1 MIPNPCLLWTR
12 WCERRP
18 PDWHWLWPHHLS
30 ASLCL
35 WVLQG
40 DRCQW
45 LHRPEP
51 SGAAE
56 VAEEGARG
64 LWLVSSGHLCVW
76 SRREQVGWW
85 VSAFQLSEGTWC
97 FYQFRNTITIQLKN
111 TKETQRQR
119 PKGTPDGEWGF
130 RRTDW
135 VPSALPEYYL
145 IVSPPTKATRNS
157 TTLTRIFNRQKW
169 YEATLPEESIT
180 HHL

>member
-1 MIPNPCLLWTR
+1 MGGPSVWGHFWHNPGKDGGTLAHSACPLRMSDPCLLWTR

-76 SRREQVGWW
+76 SRREQVGWG

-97 FYQFRNTITIQLKN
+97 FCQSKNAITIQLKN

-130 RRTDW
+130 RRIDW
-135 VPSALPEYYL
+135 VPSTVPEY
-145 IVSPPTKATRNS
+145 
-157 TTLTRIFNRQKW
+157 
-169 YEATLPEESIT
+169 
-180 HHL
+180 